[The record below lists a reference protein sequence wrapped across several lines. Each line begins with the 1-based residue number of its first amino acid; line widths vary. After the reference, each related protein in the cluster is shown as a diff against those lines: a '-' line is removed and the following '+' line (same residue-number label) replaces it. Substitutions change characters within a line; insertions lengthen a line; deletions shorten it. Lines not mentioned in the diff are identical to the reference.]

1 MSNARHPARPTS
13 SSAQKTMQKKL
24 SQTILAAWPCSNRI
38 REVYQVS
45 HPKVLK
51 SHRTQLLRLMAFC
64 ADQRSETGTMAILL
78 ILKEIL
84 GAKLN

>member
-1 MSNARHPARPTS
+1 
-13 SSAQKTMQKKL
+13 MQKKL
-24 SQTILAAWPCSNRI
+24 SQTILAAWPCCNRI

-64 ADQRSETGTMAILL
+64 AAQRGEIGKMAIFWL
-78 ILKEIL
+78 ILKKTL